1 MDGGRG
7 CGLSTEM
14 RQPGGCGVASL
25 PGVPGTR
32 PAAHAGLT
40 PWGPT
45 LSSGEGA
52 AATVTSNCPGLL
64 SAGGGPAA
72 GLHGAHWMAR
82 DRWAGAPR
90 SIQTPQSGSF
100 HQDQPASAPLDLKG
114 WAGPGQ
120 ARLGWMQRSARR
132 VGVQRSR
139 PHLCSVSNSH
149 PSSWKSP
156 VRGMGAVNPVLRRSL
171 FVGGT

>member
-1 MDGGRG
+1 MAGEAV
-7 CGLSTEM
+7 GLSTEM
-14 RQPGGCGVASL
+14 RQPGGCLVASL
-25 PGVPGTR
+25 PGVPGTC

-52 AATVTSNCPGLL
+52 EATVTSNCPGLL
-64 SAGGGPAA
+64 SARGGPAA

-90 SIQTPQSGSF
+90 SIDTAVWKFPSG
-100 HQDQPASAPLDLKG
+100 PACLSSIG
-114 WAGPGQ
+114 SQG
-120 ARLGWMQRSARR
+120 LGRMQRSAKR

-139 PHLCSVSNSH
+139 PHLYSVSDSH

-156 VRGMGAVNPVLRRSL
+156 VRGMGAVDPVLRRSL